1 MAMVNLIIT
10 GRTYQVACKDGEEE
24 TLRAAARLVDAKC
37 REAVSGM
44 GTLSEARQFLF
55 AALMLADT
63 LVDNRPEAAAPP
75 PPDPAL
81 ANRANAF
88 ADRLE
93 AIADRLEN
101 EAANA

>member
-1 MAMVNLIIT
+1 MAMVTLNIT
-10 GRTYQVACKDGEEE
+10 GRSYQVACKDGEEE
-24 TLRAAARLVDAKC
+24 TLRAAARLVDAKS

-81 ANRANAF
+81 AKGPSSPAWTT
-88 ADRLE
+88 ADFPRRSIVPS
-93 AIADRLEN
+93 AP
-101 EAANA
+101 